1 MSDGFHSPFGT
12 VKEFLDGRNYTYSA
26 SEENQR
32 IGLSMCGRHA
42 DYRFVLRITNE
53 GEFFQITANYPLRIR
68 DGKLRPSVA
77 ELLTRANYA
86 MLLGKFEMDMEDGEI
101 RFHLSQ
107 VIEEGRLEVA
117 TVEKLFL
124 TCLHTLDRY
133 FPALMQ
139 HIHAGYTPGDAVFH
153 AELDIHAEQ
162 VVETPPVVGKA
173 APETPSAPRTP
184 EASETPSTSETE
196 VKQDIPPVTPV
207 DPPAAQETPVT
218 SVPAEAA
225 VSEIAGA
232 PTASDSSEIRQEA
245 AETGDAPPVRQKD
258 GSRKPRRVV
267 RRKLTGPDNHPEF
280 PF

>member
-1 MSDGFHSPFGT
+1 MSDGFHTPFGT
-12 VKEFLDGRNYTYSA
+12 LREFLEGRNYTYSA

-68 DGKLRPSVA
+68 DVKLRPSVA

-86 MLLGKFEMDMEDGEI
+86 MLLGKFEMDMDDGEI
-101 RFHLSQ
+101 RFHLSH
-107 VIEEGRLEVA
+107 VIGEGRLELP

-139 HIHAGYTPGDAVFH
+139 HLHAGYTPGDAVFH
-153 AELDIHAEQ
+153 AELDIHADQ
-162 VVETPPVVGKA
+162 IVEPPPVVDKA
-173 APETPSAPRTP
+173 VPGTPSAPLTP
-184 EASETPSTSETE
+184 ETP
-196 VKQDIPPVTPV
+196 DIP
-207 DPPAAQETPVT
+207 
-218 SVPAEAA
+218 SVPGDPTGAEETADASVSSEAA
-225 VSEIAGA
+225 TPEI
-232 PTASDSSEIRQEA
+232 PEDQISDSAEVRQEA
-245 AETGDAPPVRQKD
+245 PETGDAAPVPQKV
-258 GSRKPRRVV
+258 GSRKPRRVP
-267 RRKLTGPDNHPEF
+267 RRKLIGPDNHPEF

>member
-1 MSDGFHSPFGT
+1 MSMSDGFHSPFGT

-68 DGKLRPSVA
+68 DVKFRPSVA

-107 VIEEGRLEVA
+107 VIEEGRLEVS

-124 TCLHTLDRY
+124 TCLHTMDRY

-153 AELDIHAEQ
+153 AELDIHTDQIVESPPSAEQ
-162 VVETPPVVGKA
+162 RIPEAPSSPPATETPVI
-173 APETPSAPRTP
+173 PETQS
-184 EASETPSTSETE
+184 TE
-196 VKQDIPPVTPV
+196 VTQDLPPVTPA
-207 DPPAAQETPVT
+207 DAQEAPGASVPPEAASEEISESLEVPNSVEVSQEAPEAEGGT
-218 SVPAEAA
+218 SVH
-225 VSEIAGA
+225 
-232 PTASDSSEIRQEA
+232 
-245 AETGDAPPVRQKD
+245 QK
-258 GSRKPRRVV
+258 GISPKPRRVA
-267 RRKLTGPDNHPEF
+267 RRKLTGPENHPEF

>member
-68 DGKLRPSVA
+68 DVKFRPSVA

-86 MLLGKFEMDMEDGEI
+86 MLLGKFEMDMEDGEL

-107 VIEEGRLEVA
+107 VIEEGRLEVS

-139 HIHAGYTPGDAVFH
+139 HIHAGYTPGDAIFH

-162 VVETPPVVGKA
+162 VVEPPPVVDKA
-173 APETPSAPRTP
+173 VPETPSTPRTP
-184 EASETPSTSETE
+184 ETPSISETPSSETSP
-196 VKQDIPPVTPV
+196 DILPVPGDLTG
-207 DPPAAQETPVT
+207 AEETTGDSMSP
-218 SVPAEAA
+218 EA
-225 VSEIAGA
+225 VIPEDQ
-232 PTASDSSEIRQEA
+232 ASDSAEIRQEA
-245 AETGDAPPVRQKD
+245 PETGDAAPVRQKD
-258 GSRKPRRVV
+258 GSRKPRRVP